1 MAPDNLHKNM
11 ESKESLEIAQRAL
24 ESLPDNQR
32 EVIRLSS
39 YMGCSNEDIAIMT
52 GLTSVNVRA
61 LLSRGRRKIREI
73 MIDRY
78 NF

>member
-39 YMGCSNEDIAIMT
+39 YMDAPT
-52 GLTSVNVRA
+52 
-61 LLSRGRRKIREI
+61 KI
-73 MIDRY
+73 
-78 NF
+78 